1 MENKMTTN
9 TKHKTGGA
17 RGANGYGEYQVRYAS
32 QKQINFIKTL
42 LATKDHTHNLTD
54 ETLEKLNVQGAG
66 ELITSLI
73 NLPNK
78 VGLVIPPTEKQI
90 SFVESLVQKKE
101 GGLELLNDYLLKN
114 NANELNQLSKSDVSE
129 IINSLRYAKEKPEV
143 LKITEVGA
151 YLLDAVIYSIRFN
164 TDSKRWSVWTYS
176 KEFGKWLKDDTKQE
190 VLKKLEPSNRLTLQQ
205 AVKYS
210 AQTGL
215 CCHCGRTLT
224 VLKSVAGGIGP
235 ICSKKYH

>member
-1 MENKMTTN
+1 MTTN

>member
-1 MENKMTTN
+1 MATN

-114 NANELNQLSKSDVSE
+114 NVNELNQLNKSDVSE

-164 TDSKRWSVWTYS
+164 TDRKRWSVWTYS